1 MILTILISS
10 LLEASMLSDNSSP
23 CYPGCRTRGSSP
35 CRWTRSISIPAIN
48 DRLFF
53 VSLFLHLVFMSLFG
67 LIVQTCYEIKFEFQD
82 DFISRFYPSQLGSN
96 IGSRICSRIASP
108 LASMT
113 ASPVLPSSPIL
124 SRRAVRSVS
133 HPVSPNF
140 YMEIINMNNLT

>member
-67 LIVQTCYEIKFEFQD
+67 LIVQTCYEIKIEFI
-82 DFISRFYPSQLGSN
+82 ISILNLIDKVYDSN
-96 IGSRICSRIASP
+96 Y
-108 LASMT
+108 LASASFERLYTRAWPMT
-113 ASPVLPSSPIL
+113 CASQ
-124 SRRAVRSVS
+124 
-133 HPVSPNF
+133 
-140 YMEIINMNNLT
+140 MIITQFKTQLC